1 MFTLYRI
8 VKWSV
13 TESVPDRA
21 SVHTRSAAFEAV
33 FAPEQIFS
41 APLLKVERSVSDRFL
56 KRSESSVNTL
66 LEQKLQGN
74 LVLVNDLLK
83 SKRGRCNCMTDRTCV
98 HTGNASEQF
107 QGLNSIEVPD
117 KKQIN
122 TWLIYQSD
130 ILTSNSG

>member
-8 VKWSV
+8 AKRSV
-13 TESVPDRA
+13 AESVPDRA
-21 SVHTRSAAFEAV
+21 SIHTRSAAFEAV
-33 FAPEQIFS
+33 SAPEQICF

-66 LEQKLQGN
+66 SEQKLQRN

-83 SKRGRCNCMTDRTCV
+83 SKGSVANCMTDRACV

-107 QGLNSIEVPD
+107 LLRNRTLSLVHTVLEQLLKRSKNLSSTV
-117 KKQIN
+117 
-122 TWLIYQSD
+122 
-130 ILTSNSG
+130 